1 MREVLRFSLFVGLL
15 CLTMLGHG
23 QTASKYVLTIPKE
36 TNALEIVNDLTDEYG
51 ISFSYPTSALERV
64 ILSPKT
70 VRASQLKGFLTTLFD
85 QTGITF
91 LLKQDQILL
100 QVRENYQAPPS
111 FIQISGVITDEGN
124 DLPLSQVAVYLPEK
138 QIGTLTDDA
147 GVFTLTIPTSD
158 LKEDVIIRSLGYQTL
173 SKSVEKLKADP
184 QIALKGKPLS
194 ITPISIEEHA
204 PPFIPSNQ
212 LKMTER
218 GIQQALS
225 PGIFGSDILRN
236 IQQMPGIFSADD
248 ASAEISI
255 RGSEG
260 SETLVV
266 LDGIPLYHASH
277 FYGIF
282 SGINSD
288 YVNEIELH
296 KNTLPIEYGG
306 KTGGMVLLRSEDDVR
321 GFTGKLDINTLTS
334 SLQLGFPLGNKAALV
349 LGGRTTYQNAAQSAL
364 FQQFGGSTIAL
375 GNTDFQED
383 NRNRLINNEPIYQ
396 FNDINAKLILKPSD
410 QTELSI
416 NYFRSQD
423 DFENAYNLTYRT
435 RLRNTPERNV
445 EIFENLEGWTNE
457 GAAINLSLTLSPD
470 WSINSRIFFTSY
482 ENNSSIFSSL
492 SQTNIFR
499 EKLDIFTNNRKN
511 SIVDVGGNISFRY
524 ESGQDDLLEFGSGIT
539 QHDNLYFFKTESDT
553 TLKGG
558 LLANEY
564 HGFARYVIREGHK
577 WELSLGNRITYYEPA
592 GRSYWVPRIT
602 GKYNLNDFVSLK
614 AALSQNYQFVRQS
627 IHENRLGQSVAF
639 WLLANETDF
648 PIGKSTTFMLGT
660 TFRKGPWTLDIEAYL
675 KDMDNVIENA
685 QVIPGFRKDRLAAVA
700 QTPFKT
706 FIGTGQSIGVDLLL
720 NLDLDVY
727 QGFLAYTLSRTT
739 NEFPEIANNTTYP
752 SINDRRH
759 QLSFTNQFNWKEFR
773 LDVGHTF
780 ASGRPYTDFSLL
792 TNRQERIFINPND
805 RIRRIPDYHRMDLG
819 VSYGVPIKGINARLG
834 ANVYNLLNRTNVK
847 YLQYTYSIPAS
858 DQSSQGAVI
867 GSETTL
873 LARTLNLSL
882 RLEW

>member
-1 MREVLRFSLFVGLL
+1 MREVLRFALFVGLI
-15 CLTMLGHG
+15 CLALMTQG
-23 QTASKYVLTIPKE
+23 QTSDKYVLTIHRE
-36 TNALEIVNDLTDEYG
+36 TNALQIVNDLSDEYG

-64 ILSPKT
+64 MLSPKT
-70 VRASQLKGFLTTLFD
+70 VKDSQLKSFLSRLFD

-91 LLKQDQILL
+91 LLKEDQILL

-111 FIQISGVITDEGN
+111 FIQISGVVTDEGN

-138 QIGTLTDDA
+138 KIGTLTNEA
-147 GVFTLTIPTSD
+147 GVFTLTIPASD
-158 LKEDVIIRSLGYQTL
+158 IKEDVIIRSLGYQTV
-173 SKSVEKLKADP
+173 SRSVKRLKADP

-194 ITPISIEEHA
+194 IKPISIEEHV

-212 LKMTER
+212 IKMTER
-218 GIQQALS
+218 GIQQALR
-225 PGIFGSDILRN
+225 PGLFGNDILRN
-236 IQQMPGIFSADD
+236 IQRLPGIFSADD

-260 SETLVV
+260 SETLIV

-288 YVNEIELH
+288 YINEIELH

-306 KTGGMVLLRSEDDVR
+306 KTGGMVLLRSEEDVS
-321 GFTGKLDINTLTS
+321 GFTGKLDMNTLTS

-364 FQQFGGSTIAL
+364 FQQFGGNNTSLNI
-375 GNTDFQED
+375 TDFQED
-383 NRNRLINNEPIYQ
+383 SRKRLINNEPIYQ

-410 QTELSI
+410 QTELSF

-423 DFENAYNLTYRT
+423 DFENSYNLEYRT
-435 RLRNTPERNV
+435 RLRNSPERNV

-457 GAAINLSLTLSPD
+457 GAAINLSLKLNSD

-482 ENNSSIFSSL
+482 ENDSRIFSSL
-492 SQTNIFR
+492 SQTSFFQQ
-499 EKLDIFTNNRKN
+499 KLDIYTNERKN
-511 SIVDVGGNISFRY
+511 SIVDVGGNVSFSY
-524 ESGQDDLLEFGSGIT
+524 QSGQDDLLEFGSGIT

-564 HGFARYVIREGHK
+564 HGFARYVIREGYK

-592 GRSYWVPRIT
+592 GRWYWVPRIT
-602 GKYNLNDFVSLK
+602 GKYNLNDFVSIK

-627 IHENRLGQSVAF
+627 IHENRLGQSIAF
-639 WLLANETDF
+639 WLLADEVDF

-660 TFRKGPWTLDIEAYL
+660 TFRKGPWTLDVEAYL

-685 QVIPGFRKDRLAAVA
+685 QLIPGFKKDRLAPVA
-700 QTPFKT
+700 QTPFQT
-706 FIGTGQSIGVDLLL
+706 FVGTGQSIGVDLLL
-720 NLDLDVY
+720 NLDLDMY
-727 QGFLAYTLSRTT
+727 QGFLSYTLSRTT
-739 NEFPEIANNTTYP
+739 NEFPEIANNTTYASP
-752 SINDRRH
+752 NDRRH
-759 QLSFTNQFNWKEFR
+759 QLSFVNQFSWKEFR
-773 LDVGHTF
+773 LDLGHTF
-780 ASGRPYTDFSLL
+780 ASGRPYSDFSLL
-792 TNRQERIFINPND
+792 TDRQERIFINPND
-805 RIRRIPDYHRMDLG
+805 RIRRIPDYHRTDLG
-819 VSYGVPIKGINARLG
+819 ISYGIPIKGINARFG
-834 ANVYNLLNRTNVK
+834 ANVYNLLNRTNIK

-873 LARTLNLSL
+873 LSRTLNLSL